1 MKFLCY
7 SQLVITH
14 QTFENIQVMER
25 FNAYMEQSF
34 QFILHAFWSLPAVIL
49 CQQKID
55 LKVFSLFWSLPIVIL
70 CQQKIDLKVF
80 SLFWSLPAV
89 ILCQQKNRP

>member
-34 QFILHAFWSLPAVIL
+34 QFILHAFWS
-49 CQQKID
+49 
-55 LKVFSLFWSLPIVIL
+55 
-70 CQQKIDLKVF
+70 
-80 SLFWSLPAV
+80 
-89 ILCQQKNRP
+89 